1 MKINLQASARG
12 ALAIFVVSF
21 PHQPVVSSAGMK
33 GIAVRFPACKSRK
46 ALSYN
51 NLRACKSFLEIFN
64 SR

>member
-1 MKINLQASARG
+1 MKINLQASAGR

-33 GIAVRFPACKSRK
+33 GRVVRFLAHKSTK
-46 ALSYN
+46 ALSDH
-51 NLRACKSFLEIFN
+51 NLRACKSFHEIFN